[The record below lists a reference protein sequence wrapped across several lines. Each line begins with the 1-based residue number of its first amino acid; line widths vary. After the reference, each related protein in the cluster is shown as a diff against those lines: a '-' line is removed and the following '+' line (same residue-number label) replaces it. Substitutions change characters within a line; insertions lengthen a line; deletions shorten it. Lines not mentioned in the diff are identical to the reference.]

1 MEKFTTFPLVL
12 KTLHMNWITELLTQQ
27 SFAQTIIVFGLV
39 IAFGIWFGKI
49 KIFGVSL
56 GVTWVLFV
64 GLFFSF
70 MGIVVHPELQDFL
83 KEFGLVLFVYTL
95 GLQVGPGFFASLNK
109 NALVTNMLAGFIVVF
124 GVGTTLLLYYF
135 SGNSISIMTGI
146 MSGAVTNTPGLGAAQ
161 TTMTNLHYPSEDTSL
176 VTLAYA
182 VAYPFGVF
190 GIIISMLL
198 LKKIFKV
205 NIEHETELQHKL
217 ANLREDR
224 VISKHLQLQNHQ
236 LVGKPI
242 SAIFE
247 MIKTP
252 IVVSRM
258 FHKGTIITPT
268 PRELLSEND
277 VLLIVASKTAF
288 EQLHLLIGPESDMD
302 LKTALDSNLVSNHVV
317 VTNKNITH
325 KRIGDIPEFNQHDFT
340 FTRLYRAG
348 TQMVPNGNIMLQLG
362 DTVKVVGTKESLD
375 RISSVLG
382 NSLKRLEVPDIAPIF
397 IGIVLGI
404 IVGSIPFQIPNI
416 PVPVKIGL
424 AGGPLIIALLLSRFG
439 NQFYLNNYTTNSAN
453 LMIRELGITL
463 FLASVGL
470 SSGSKLVAA
479 FAGGNGFYWVGLGI
493 IITIVPLLIAGFIA
507 KHFFKKN
514 FFEICGLLAGASTDP
529 PALAFAL
536 KISGN
541 DIPSATYATV
551 YPLTMILR
559 IIAAQLLLLMFT

>member
-1 MEKFTTFPLVL
+1 
-12 KTLHMNWITELLTQQ
+12 
-27 SFAQTIIVFGLV
+27 
-39 IAFGIWFGKI
+39 
-49 KIFGVSL
+49 
-56 GVTWVLFV
+56 
-64 GLFFSF
+64 
-70 MGIVVHPELQDFL
+70 
-83 KEFGLVLFVYTL
+83 
-95 GLQVGPGFFASLNK
+95 
-109 NALVTNMLAGFIVVF
+109 
-124 GVGTTLLLYYF
+124 
-135 SGNSISIMTGI
+135 
-146 MSGAVTNTPGLGAAQ
+146 
-161 TTMTNLHYPSEDTSL
+161 MTNLHQASEETSL

-205 NIEHETELQHKL
+205 DIQHETELQNKL
-217 ANLREDR
+217 NHFREDR
-224 VISKHLQLQNHQ
+224 VISKHLKLENHQ

-247 MIKTP
+247 MIKKP

-258 FHKGTIITPT
+258 YHKGTIITPT
-268 PRELLSEND
+268 PKEILSQD
-277 VLLIVASKTAF
+277 DILLIVAPKTTF
-288 EQLHLLIGPESDMD
+288 EQLHILIGSESETN
-302 LKTALDSNLVSNHVV
+302 LKTALDSKLVSNHIV

-325 KRIGDIPEFNQHDFT
+325 KRIGDIPEFHQHDFT

-348 TQMVPNGNIMLQLG
+348 TQMVPNGNITLQLG
-362 DTVKVVGTKESLD
+362 DTIKVVGTQEGLD
-375 RISSVLG
+375 RVTNVLG

-439 NQFYLNNYTTNSAN
+439 NKFYLNNYTTNSAN

-470 SSGSKLVAA
+470 SSGSKLATA
-479 FAGGNGFYWVGLGI
+479 FAGGNGFYWIAIGI
-493 IITIVPLLIAGFIA
+493 IITILPLIITGIIA
-507 KHFFKKN
+507 KKYFKKN
-514 FFEICGLLAGASTDP
+514 YFEICGLLAGASTDP

-536 KISGN
+536 KIAGN

-559 IIAAQLLLLMFT
+559 IIVAQLLILMFAA